1 MAKVHVL
8 FQTLHIPQKLL
19 KGLFRDHPL
28 PNCSKGNLAE
38 FLRTKFRPPYLEAL
52 EVSAPELGGESGG
65 QAVLQALETLSEPQR
80 VGESEPGLQ
89 VQVEAL
95 LQPGRQGGRVQAH
108 L

>member
-1 MAKVHVL
+1 M
-8 FQTLHIPQKLL
+8 
-19 KGLFRDHPL
+19 
-28 PNCSKGNLAE
+28 
-38 FLRTKFRPPYLEAL
+38 
-52 EVSAPELGGESGG
+52 SAPQVGGEGGG

-108 L
+108 LYKIFFYIFMRISLLKKKRQFSAYTV